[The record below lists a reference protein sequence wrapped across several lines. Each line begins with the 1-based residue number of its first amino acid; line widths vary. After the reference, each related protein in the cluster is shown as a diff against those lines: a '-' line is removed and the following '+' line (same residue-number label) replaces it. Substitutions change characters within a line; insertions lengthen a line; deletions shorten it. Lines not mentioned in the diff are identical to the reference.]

1 MGEAANSTTII
12 TGNRAMSML
21 DSAFGSDL
29 VLGEG
34 GMLGSNESKYLDGL
48 TYAPSVNL
56 IQPM

>member
-1 MGEAANSTTII
+1 MGEAANSTAII

-34 GMLGSNESKYLDGL
+34 GLIATNESRYLEGL
-48 TYAPSVNL
+48 KQTPSVNL
-56 IQPM
+56 IEPM